1 MPKAK
6 TTPGSRTR
14 HYNRTAQPSRASSV
28 ASDDD
33 NSLTLAGP
41 STPSR
46 SGLHQQTL
54 LTTEQWYK
62 SKNTQKGYASH
73 VRGGKQFV
81 KDWDAEHEEETE
93 DPNSEEDEDGIEA
106 GSSSLQSSPN
116 SLRLGKVFDEIGENT
131 PTALRL
137 YTADKCE
144 QLGRSFSVAEGTRSA
159 FKLYFERYASF
170 CSLTQLYSFFGECM
184 GARVNSG
191 DSIRKQING
200 KAILSSRMTTKLT
213 MSLSKTAPSGR
224 KRQLRLFLC
233 FQKTWKLYSVIL
245 MVRLQRYDF
254 R

>member
-1 MPKAK
+1 MPKVKK
-6 TTPGSRTR
+6 TPESRTR
-14 HYNRTAQPSRASSV
+14 RHNQTTQPSRASSV

-33 NSLTLAGP
+33 NLLTLAGP

-81 KDWDAEHEEETE
+81 KDWDAEHEEEAE
-93 DPNSEEDEDGIEA
+93 DPNGEEGEDGIEA
-106 GSSSLQSSPN
+106 GSSSLRSSPN

-144 QLGRSFSVAEGTRSA
+144 RLGRSFSVAEGTRSA

-170 CSLTQLYSFFGECM
+170 HSLTQLYAHSSESAWVPGQILAIQSTNKQVGRQSCLRERLQSLLRISQEPRKAD
-184 GARVNSG
+184 GDG
-191 DSIRKQING
+191 DSGSSYASKRPGSYIQ
-200 KAILSSRMTTKLT
+200 LS
-213 MSLSKTAPSGR
+213 
-224 KRQLRLFLC
+224 
-233 FQKTWKLYSVIL
+233 
-245 MVRLQRYDF
+245 
-254 R
+254 